1 MASIKSSCP
10 SGQLSIIMS
19 FFLSLLNS
27 RLYYFFLAK
36 SYGEME
42 WRSHPYLTQTQIKNL
57 PLPDL
62 ESMENKKIIK
72 KITKKLKIALS
83 KGKLSK
89 KVDLEIELM
98 VGKLFS
104 LNKNDYKIIFDSIN
118 ESQELLPIKELKNF
132 QLYEI
137 QNKMK

>member
-1 MASIKSSCP
+1 
-10 SGQLSIIMS
+10 
-19 FFLSLLNS
+19 
-27 RLYYFFLAK
+27 
-36 SYGEME
+36 
-42 WRSHPYLTQTQIKNL
+42 
-57 PLPDL
+57 
-62 ESMENKKIIK
+62 
-72 KITKKLKIALS
+72 
-83 KGKLSK
+83 
-89 KVDLEIELM
+89 M

>member
-1 MASIKSSCP
+1 
-10 SGQLSIIMS
+10 
-19 FFLSLLNS
+19 
-27 RLYYFFLAK
+27 
-36 SYGEME
+36 ME

-72 KITKKLKIALS
+72 KITKKTKIALS